1 MHGESDPTL
10 SFTNRLLFSI
20 SLLLSVVLGAAVAL
34 FGLQIVGLG
43 QYTTGT
49 AGQVTGVAG
58 GLAGLVVLFAYLS
71 YQYYRIAE

>member
-1 MHGESDPTL
+1 MQGESDPAL
-10 SFTNRLLFSI
+10 PFTNRLVFSI
-20 SLLLSVVLGAAVAL
+20 SILLSATLGAAVAL

-43 QYTTGT
+43 QYTTGA

>member
-1 MHGESDPTL
+1 M
-10 SFTNRLLFSI
+10 
-20 SLLLSVVLGAAVAL
+20 
-34 FGLQIVGLG
+34 IVGLG
-43 QYTTGT
+43 QYTTGA